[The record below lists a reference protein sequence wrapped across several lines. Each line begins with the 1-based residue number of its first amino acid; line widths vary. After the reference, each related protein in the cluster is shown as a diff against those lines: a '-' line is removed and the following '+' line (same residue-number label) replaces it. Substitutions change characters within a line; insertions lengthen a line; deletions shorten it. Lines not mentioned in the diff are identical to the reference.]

1 MPHRIWPPLQ
11 RPVLMTG
18 DAGRWGA
25 WRHLCGQAQA
35 YAAAWLLL
43 TMWLSGCS
51 TLPNGHGWGEDATFA
66 PGWARV
72 GQAAVQAARDPRVWA
87 PLAGAAVLQIDGW
100 DRRVSDWARRD
111 TPVFGSQ
118 TNAER
123 WSNALRSASVVADG
137 VTVLFTP
144 SGDLG
149 SDWILDK
156 VKGYAVDLAAATAA
170 IETTSGLQRVTDR
183 TRPNGTN
190 DMSLPS
196 GHTTTSA
203 AYTQLASRNLDDI
216 DLDPWARGAFDVGLD
231 ALTLGTAWARI
242 EAGEHFPADTLVGMA
257 IGNFFGHWF
266 DAAFLGLAGNSRTTV
281 AITPLS
287 KGLALHWEARF

>member
-1 MPHRIWPPLQ
+1 MTGMIRRP
-11 RPVLMTG
+11 RPVEG
-18 DAGRWGA
+18 IG
-25 WRHLCGQAQA
+25 WRICAPWKHAS
-35 YAAAWLLL
+35 YAATWLLL
-43 TMWLSGCS
+43 IAWLAGCS
-51 TLPNGHGWGEDATFA
+51 TLPNGRGWGEDATLA
-66 PGWARV
+66 PSWARV
-72 GQAAVQAARDPRVWA
+72 GQAAVQAARDPSVWA

-118 TNAER
+118 VNAER
-123 WSNALRSASVVADG
+123 WSNTLRSASVVADG
-137 VTVLFTP
+137 ATVLFTP
-144 SGDLG
+144 SGDLA

-170 IETTSGLQRVTDR
+170 IETTSGLQRLTDR

-190 DMSLPS
+190 NMSLPS

-203 AYTQLASRNLDDI
+203 AYTQLASRNLDVI
-216 DLDPWARGAFDVGLD
+216 DLDPSARAALDFGLD
-231 ALTLGTAWARI
+231 ALTVGTAWARV

-281 AITPLS
+281 VITPLRN
-287 KGLALHWEARF
+287 GLALRWETRF

>member
-1 MPHRIWPPLQ
+1 MTSMIRKR
-11 RPVLMTG
+11 RPVEGMRWPTCAPWKH
-18 DAGRWGA
+18 AG
-25 WRHLCGQAQA
+25 CV
-35 YAAAWLLL
+35 AAWPLLIA
-43 TMWLSGCS
+43 WLAGCS
-51 TLPNGHGWGEDATFA
+51 TLSNGRGWGEDTTLG

-118 TNAER
+118 ANAER
-123 WSNALRSASVVADG
+123 WSNTLRSASVVADG
-137 VTVLFTP
+137 TTVLFTP
-144 SGDLG
+144 SGDAG
-149 SDWILDK
+149 SDWVLDK
-156 VKGYAVDLAAATAA
+156 IKGYAVDLAAATVA
-170 IETTSGLQRVTDR
+170 IETTSGLQRLTDR

-190 DMSLPS
+190 SLSLPS

-203 AYTQLASRNLDDI
+203 VYTQLATRNLQVI
-216 DLDPWARGAFDVGLD
+216 DLDLSARVALDFGLN
-231 ALTLGTAWARI
+231 ALTIGTAWARV

-266 DAAFLGLAGNSRTTV
+266 DAAFMGLAGQSRTTV
-281 AITPLS
+281 AVTPLRN
-287 KGLALHWEARF
+287 GLALHWEARF